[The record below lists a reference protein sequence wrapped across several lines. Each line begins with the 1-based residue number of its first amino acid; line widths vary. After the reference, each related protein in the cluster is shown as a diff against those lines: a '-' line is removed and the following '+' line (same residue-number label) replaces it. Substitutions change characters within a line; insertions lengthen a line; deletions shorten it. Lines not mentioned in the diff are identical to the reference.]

1 MSRSASVKWTTHTLR
16 HPCQSTVLRRCGSA
30 PHPSVH
36 LARGTSCRKP
46 RALIGLYSTAA
57 KHWGTGDNCNGD
69 DTTDDSSHAMTNVK
83 LLEMRASKLEEQ
95 VRELTERYKR
105 AMADSDNV
113 RKRTQKFVQDAKLF
127 GIQSFCRELVEV
139 ADLLEK
145 TTDNLQEEEGQRLAQ
160 VQDRLQGIFTKH
172 GLNKMSP
179 VGDKYDP
186 YQHEIVCHTPAE
198 GGEPSTVT
206 VVKQDGYKLHGRTIR
221 HAQVGIAVMKQ
232 EQD

>member
-1 MSRSASVKWTTHTLR
+1 MAM
-16 HPCQSTVLRRCGSA
+16 RCLF
-30 PHPSVH
+30 
-36 LARGTSCRKP
+36 LARKSLNCVGRLQLFLSNDH

-57 KHWGTGDNCNGD
+57 KHWGTGDNCSGD
-69 DTTDDSSHAMTNVK
+69 DTTDDSSHTMTNVR

-206 VVKQDGYKLHGRTIR
+206 IVKQDGYKLHGRTIR

>member
-1 MSRSASVKWTTHTLR
+1 MAM
-16 HPCQSTVLRRCGSA
+16 RCLF
-30 PHPSVH
+30 
-36 LARGTSCRKP
+36 LARKSLNCVGRLQLFLSNDH

-57 KHWGTGDNCNGD
+57 KHWGTGDNCHGD
-69 DTTDDSSHAMTNVK
+69 DTTDDSSHAMTNVR
-83 LLEMRASKLEEQ
+83 LLEMKASKLEEQ
-95 VRELTERYKR
+95 VRELTERYNR

-172 GLNKMSP
+172 GLEKMSP
-179 VGDKYDP
+179 VGAKYDP

>member
-1 MSRSASVKWTTHTLR
+1 MAVCCLF
-16 HPCQSTVLRRCGSA
+16 
-30 PHPSVH
+30 
-36 LARGTSCRKP
+36 LARKSLNCAGRLQLFLSNDH

-69 DTTDDSSHAMTNVK
+69 DTTDDSSHEMTNVK

-221 HAQVGIAVMKQ
+221 HAQVGIAVIRQ

>member
-1 MSRSASVKWTTHTLR
+1 M
-16 HPCQSTVLRRCGSA
+16 
-30 PHPSVH
+30 
-36 LARGTSCRKP
+36 
-46 RALIGLYSTAA
+46 
-57 KHWGTGDNCNGD
+57 
-69 DTTDDSSHAMTNVK
+69 
-83 LLEMRASKLEEQ
+83 
-95 VRELTERYKR
+95 
-105 AMADSDNV
+105 
-113 RKRTQKFVQDAKLF
+113 
-127 GIQSFCRELVEV
+127 

>member
-1 MSRSASVKWTTHTLR
+1 MAV
-16 HPCQSTVLRRCGSA
+16 RCLF
-30 PHPSVH
+30 
-36 LARGTSCRKP
+36 LARKSLNCAGRLQLFFVLLS

>member
-1 MSRSASVKWTTHTLR
+1 MAVCCLF
-16 HPCQSTVLRRCGSA
+16 
-30 PHPSVH
+30 
-36 LARGTSCRKP
+36 LARKSVNCAGRLQLFLSNDH

-57 KHWGTGDNCNGD
+57 KHWGTGDNCNGA

-221 HAQVGIAVMKQ
+221 HAQVGIAVMRQ

>member
-1 MSRSASVKWTTHTLR
+1 MAM
-16 HPCQSTVLRRCGSA
+16 RCLF
-30 PHPSVH
+30 
-36 LARGTSCRKP
+36 LARKSLNCVGRLQLFLSNDH

-69 DTTDDSSHAMTNVK
+69 DTTDDSSHTMTNVR

-206 VVKQDGYKLHGRTIR
+206 IVKQDGYKLHGRTIR

-232 EQD
+232 D

>member
-1 MSRSASVKWTTHTLR
+1 MAVCCLFL
-16 HPCQSTVLRRCGSA
+16 V
-30 PHPSVH
+30 
-36 LARGTSCRKP
+36 RKSLNCAGRLQLFLSNDH

-69 DTTDDSSHAMTNVK
+69 DTTDDSSHVMTNVK

-221 HAQVGIAVMKQ
+221 HAQVGIAVMRQ

>member
-1 MSRSASVKWTTHTLR
+1 MAMH
-16 HPCQSTVLRRCGSA
+16 GIF
-30 PHPSVH
+30 
-36 LARGTSCRKP
+36 LAGKCLNCVGRLQLFLSNDH

-69 DTTDDSSHAMTNVK
+69 DTTDDSSHAMTNVR

-232 EQD
+232 EQN